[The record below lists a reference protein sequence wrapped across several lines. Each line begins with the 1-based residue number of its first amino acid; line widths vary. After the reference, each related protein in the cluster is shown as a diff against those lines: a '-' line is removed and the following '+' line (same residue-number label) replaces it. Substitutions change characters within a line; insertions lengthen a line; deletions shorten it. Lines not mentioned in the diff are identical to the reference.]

1 MAGLNVVP
9 ALPLNGHDG
18 VMNHV
23 SIGRDFAFDVV
34 ELFER
39 TQDFDDRV
47 RWDDHVAALEFVG
60 PITTLQTGALV
71 DVVDP
76 KGGRMHTRY
85 TDVTVGS
92 RIEVEMIGPHNLFD
106 SFTGSWTYGAVATG
120 ARLTIDYRFTL
131 RKPWSLI
138 SPLVR
143 GATQRRT
150 RDKLAMLDRHLSRPT
165 QL

>member
-1 MAGLNVVP
+1 M
-9 ALPLNGHDG
+9 H
-18 VMNHV
+18 HV
-23 SIGRDFAFDVV
+23 SVSRDFALDVA

-39 TQDFDDRV
+39 TQDFNDRV

-60 PITTLQTGALV
+60 SVTNLQTGALV

-92 RIEVEMIGPHNLFD
+92 RIEVEMLGSHTQFD
-106 SFTGSWTYGAVATG
+106 SFTGSWTYDAVAAG
-120 ARLTIDYRFTL
+120 ARLTIDYRFAL
-131 RKPWSLI
+131 RQPWSLV

-143 GATQRRT
+143 AVTRRRT
-150 RDKLAMLDRHLSRPT
+150 RQKLAMLDTHLSKKPHS
-165 QL
+165 